1 MSVLLSA
8 LARTALLLLAGAVSV
23 LAADGALV
31 ADALMTLD
39 PAEPPRL
46 PREGFHPVD
55 SIVAGCT
62 ARRYG
67 DLRLRSVEI
76 G

>member
-8 LARTALLLLAGAVSV
+8 LALTALRLLAEAVSV
-23 LAADGALV
+23 LAAHGALV
-31 ADALMTLD
+31 ADTRVTLD
-39 PAEPPRL
+39 PVEPPRL
-46 PREGFHPVD
+46 PRAGFHRMD

-67 DLRLRSVEI
+67 DLRLRTVEI